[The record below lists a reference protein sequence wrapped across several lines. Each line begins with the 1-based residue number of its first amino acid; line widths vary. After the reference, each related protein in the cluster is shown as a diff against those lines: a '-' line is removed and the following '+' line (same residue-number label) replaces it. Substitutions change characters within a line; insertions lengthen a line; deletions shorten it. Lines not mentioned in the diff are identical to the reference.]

1 MLRGVRM
8 NASRK
13 DFTHSKSMHQAYVK
27 KAEESRARLARQDEE
42 LVELETKIEEVKEQ
56 EQQEYDRI
64 QVLRESIRQVEFETG
79 EMTKKKNELEQDLE
93 EMVSLILGN
102 KGLHALSHLL
112 NP

>member
-1 MLRGVRM
+1 
-8 NASRK
+8 
-13 DFTHSKSMHQAYVK
+13 MHQAYVK